1 MHIICLFV
9 ASIKDAGK
17 KFQLAN
23 VKDVN
28 YRTESSGNVRFGASD
43 VAITACVKLTFSA
56 WVNKHDGTLAAVIG
70 KLLAWHEVVTEF
82 CKATNIADAS
92 CTQSI

>member
-28 YRTESSGNVRFGASD
+28 YRIEETPSESKNVSNNHAYEYDANGNLVHGY
-43 VAITACVKLTFSA
+43 
-56 WVNKHDGTLAAVIG
+56 
-70 KLLAWHEVVTEF
+70 
-82 CKATNIADAS
+82 
-92 CTQSI
+92 

>member
-28 YRTESSGNVRFGASD
+28 YLPHRG
-43 VAITACVKLTFSA
+43 
-56 WVNKHDGTLAAVIG
+56 GTIR
-70 KLLAWHEVVTEF
+70 KRECEQ
-82 CKATNIADAS
+82 
-92 CTQSI
+92 QSRIRV

>member
-28 YRTESSGNVRFGASD
+28 YRIEETSSESKNVSNNHAYEYDANGNLVHGY
-43 VAITACVKLTFSA
+43 
-56 WVNKHDGTLAAVIG
+56 
-70 KLLAWHEVVTEF
+70 
-82 CKATNIADAS
+82 
-92 CTQSI
+92 